1 MPTRASR
8 GGKRADVAQNAL
20 RVVEEAI
27 GEVLKPDEGKN
38 PHAQALSALGASKG
52 GKARSAKL
60 SAARRKAI
68 ARKAAAARWSRKISD
83 GSSE

>member
-1 MPTRASR
+1 MPSRASR
-8 GGKRADVAQNAL
+8 GGKRADTAQNAL

-52 GKARSAKL
+52 GKARAAKL
-60 SAARRKAI
+60 SAKKRKEIAAR
-68 ARKAAAARWSRKISD
+68 AAKARWSPKAP
-83 GSSE
+83 